1 LDINNGKGNEMTK
14 QEREIQMYGMTTEDI
29 REQYVESLTAKAGGI
44 EMVIAGILSDSQEM
58 LAMGAGVSLHE
69 YVRKQLNIAKA
80 LLFMNALLKASSVT
94 A

>member
-1 LDINNGKGNEMTK
+1 MTK

-44 EMVIAGILSDSQEM
+44 EMVIAGILSDTQEM
-58 LAMGAGVSLHE
+58 LTNSE
-69 YVRKQLNIAKA
+69 FVRQQLNIAKH
-80 LLFMNALLKASSVT
+80 LLFTNALLKASSVT

>member
-44 EMVIAGILSDSQEM
+44 EMVIAGILSDTQEM
-58 LAMGAGVSLHE
+58 LTNSE
-69 YVRKQLNIAKA
+69 FVRQQLNIAKH
-80 LLFMNALLKASSVT
+80 LLFTNALLKASSVT

>member
-1 LDINNGKGNEMTK
+1 MTK

-69 YVRKQLNIAKA
+69 HVRQQLNIAKA
-80 LLFMNALLKASSVT
+80 LLFMNAQLKASSVT